1 MEHQTEYDILKLVE
15 NQGRCYVSSDCM
27 PGMLLATCLK
37 YRPSLPRDQLL
48 AWMRQIL
55 QELEKFHRCRGN
67 PAQSAG
73 TAAPQ
78 GSRHRMGTPI

>member
-37 YRPSLPRDQLL
+37 YRPSLPRDHSL
-48 AWMRQIL
+48 
-55 QELEKFHRCRGN
+55 RG
-67 PAQSAG
+67 
-73 TAAPQ
+73 
-78 GSRHRMGTPI
+78 